1 MDSKRRKT
9 GDQDVSALRLA
20 SRQKYLAEREAQ
32 QLALLR
38 RQVAEEAEEEERLGS
53 RLSEKERKEFAKN
66 RETLR
71 LAEAR
76 NAIDDSIGGGYILPD
91 ADYSNKHEALTKRH
105 KDKDADYK
113 SEYQLW
119 EQDQMNKIQS
129 QTKTAER
136 RVQEQDYEYVFD
148 ASQNVAYD
156 GPIVDLEKQRLE
168 TLVDEA
174 EKHAASIEEVR
185 RSLPVYKY
193 KDDFIKALETHQ
205 ILVFVGETG
214 SGKTTQLTQFLRDVG
229 YSKNGRIG
237 CTQPRRVA
245 AMSVAKRVAEEAG
258 VRLGKE
264 VGYQVRFEEKFDAN
278 STEIV
283 YLTDGLLLKQ
293 ALTSP
298 LLEEYSVIVLDEAHE
313 RTIATDVLMVL
324 TREITR
330 CRPDFRLVI
339 ASATLNAQFFS
350 EYFDQAPILSCPGR
364 SFKITKLFTES
375 PEANYL
381 SAAITTFW
389 QVHASQPPGD
399 VLIFLTGEE
408 EIVQAAESIEATAK
422 KLGTTMAPVVV
433 APVYGALPS
442 ELQSLIFNPVPKGSR
457 KVCLATNIA
466 ETSLTIDGIV
476 YVIDCGLVKQK
487 KFDSRLG
494 TETLSVVPC
503 SRASVSQRS
512 GRAGRTQPGISFHL
526 YTKFAFYNE
535 LPEATEPEILRSSL
549 DSVILMLKSMAV
561 NDILNFEFPS
571 KPSSDA
577 MIASLENL
585 YALGFLN
592 SEGQVSK
599 LGRRASELPLD
610 PKLAK
615 ALLAADSFGCVD
627 EMVTITAMVSEAGSL
642 FFAPKDKKAAADLAR
657 QRFASEH
664 GDMISLLN
672 LWNEFEESGFS
683 KIWCQEN
690 FVQYRSL
697 NRVVDVR
704 EQLYRLCDKVEIE
717 RSSCGAADHV
727 KIMKSWTSAYF
738 ANTARLNK
746 DGMSYRC
753 LSSTNQVWIHPSS
766 GLREKRPRL
775 VCYFEQVE
783 TSKSWMRTVAPI
795 ESSWL
800 SELAPHYFK
809 KGQLDDLDMGKKMPK
824 AAPNMLQERSKTSAG
839 HNMTIKSGMPKGQ
852 K

>member
-38 RQVAEEAEEEERLGS
+38 RQVAEEAEEEERLGNK
-53 RLSEKERKEFAKN
+53 LSEKERAEFKKN
-66 RETLR
+66 RQTLE

-76 NAIDDSIGGGYILPD
+76 NAIDDSGSGFQIPD
-91 ADYSNKHEALTKRH
+91 AEYSNKNEALTRRH
-105 KDKDADYK
+105 KDTEVDYK

-119 EQDQMNKIQS
+119 EQEQLSKIKS
-129 QTKTAER
+129 QPKSAD
-136 RVQEQDYEYVFD
+136 VQEQDYELVFD
-148 ASQNVAYD
+148 PSQNVVYD
-156 GPIVDLEKQRLE
+156 GPMVDLEKQRLE
-168 TLVDEA
+168 MLVDEA

-185 RSLPVYKY
+185 RSLPVYQY
-193 KDDFIKALETHQ
+193 KDEFIKALQTEQ

-214 SGKTTQLTQFLRDVG
+214 SGKTTQLTQFLFEAG
-229 YSKNGRIG
+229 FAAKGRIG

-264 VGYQVRFEEKFDAN
+264 VGFQVRFEEKFDKDA
-278 STEIV
+278 TKIV
-283 YLTDGLLLKQ
+283 YLTDGLLLRQ

-298 LLEEYSVIVLDEAHE
+298 LLEEYSVIILDEAHE

-350 EYFDQAPILSCPGR
+350 EYFDNSPILSCPGR
-364 SFKITKLFTES
+364 SFPITKFFTEQ

-381 SAAITTFW
+381 SAALTTFW
-389 QVHASQPPGD
+389 QIHASQPKGD
-399 VLIFLTGEE
+399 VLIFFTGED
-408 EIVQAAESIEATAK
+408 EIIQAVESIEATAK
-422 KLGTTMAPVVV
+422 KLGNTMAPVVV
-433 APVYGALPS
+433 APVYGSLPS
-442 ELQSLIFNPVPKGSR
+442 HLQSLIFDPVP
-457 KVCLATNIA
+457 ND

-476 YVIDCGLVKQK
+476 YVIDSGLVKQK
-487 KFDSRLG
+487 RYDARLG
-494 TETLSVVPC
+494 TETLSVVPT
-503 SRASVSQRS
+503 SRASVLQRA
-512 GRAGRTQPGISFHL
+512 GRAGRTGPGLSFHL
-526 YTKFAFYNE
+526 YTRYAFYNE
-535 LPEATEPEILRSSL
+535 LPAQTEPEILRSAL
-549 DSVILMLKSMAV
+549 DSLILILKSMGI
-561 NDILNFEFPS
+561 NDILNFDLPS
-571 KPSSDA
+571 QPSGEA

-585 YALGFLN
+585 YALQFLT

-615 ALLAADSFGCVD
+615 VLLAADSFGCVD
-627 EMVTITAMVSEAGSL
+627 EMVTLAALVSEGSTI
-642 FFAPKDKKAAADLAR
+642 FFSPKDKKAAADLAR

-672 LWNEFEESGFS
+672 LWNEFEETGFS
-683 KIWCQEN
+683 KSWCQDN

-697 NRVVDVR
+697 SRVIDVR
-704 EQLYRLCDKVEIE
+704 DQLFRLCDKVEIE
-717 RSSCGAADHV
+717 RSSCGITDHV

-753 LSSTNQVWIHPSS
+753 LSSRNQVWIHPSS
-766 GLREKRPRL
+766 CLRDKRPRL

-795 ESSWL
+795 EASWL
-800 SELAPHYFK
+800 NELAPHFFK
-809 KGQLDDLDMGKKMPK
+809 KGQLDDLDVGKKM
-824 AAPNMLQERSKTSAG
+824 G
-839 HNMTIKSGMPKGQ
+839 KGVG
-852 K
+852 KVGVDR

>member
-9 GDQDVSALRLA
+9 GADQDVSALRLA

-53 RLSEKERKEFAKN
+53 KLSEAEKREFARN

-76 NAIDDSIGGGYILPD
+76 NAIDDNVDGRFFIPD

-105 KDKDADYK
+105 KDRDADYR
-113 SEYQLW
+113 SEAQLW
-119 EQDQMNKIQS
+119 EEDQLKKINAQPRAA
-129 QTKTAER
+129 Q

-168 TLVDEA
+168 ALVDEA

-193 KDDFIKALETHQ
+193 KDDFIKALQTEQ

-214 SGKTTQLTQFLRDVG
+214 SGKTTQLTQYLYEAGFAKD
-229 YSKNGRIG
+229 GRIG

-264 VGYQVRFEEKFDAN
+264 VGYQVRFEEKFDPVA
-278 STEIV
+278 TKIV

-298 LLEEYSVIVLDEAHE
+298 LLDEYSVIVLDEAHE

-350 EYFDQAPILSCPGR
+350 TYFDSSPILSVPGR
-364 SFKITKLFTES
+364 SYPVQRLYTQS

-381 SAAITTFW
+381 SAALTTFW
-389 QVHASQPPGD
+389 QIHASQPPGD

-408 EIVQAAESIEATAK
+408 EIVQAAESIETTAK
-422 KLGTTMAPVVV
+422 KLGNRMAPVVV

-442 ELQSLIFNPVPKGSR
+442 ENQALIFNPVPKDGSR
-457 KVCLATNIA
+457 KCVIATNIA

-476 YVIDCGLVKQK
+476 YVIDTGLVKQK

-503 SRASVSQRS
+503 SQASSSQRA
-512 GRAGRTQPGISFHL
+512 GRAGRTQPGLCFHL
-526 YTKFAFYNE
+526 FTKFAFYNE

-549 DSVILMLKSMAV
+549 DSVILMLKSMHV
-561 NDILNFEFPS
+561 HDILNFDLPS

-585 YALGFLN
+585 YALGFLD

-627 EMVTITAMVSEAGSL
+627 EMVTLVAMVSEAGTL

-672 LWNEFEESGFS
+672 LWNEFEEAGFS
-683 KIWCQEN
+683 KIWCQDN

-697 NRVVDVR
+697 NRVHDVR
-704 EQLYRLCDKVEIE
+704 DQLFRLIDKVEIE

-753 LSSTNQVWIHPSS
+753 LSSSSQVWIHPSS
-766 GLREKRPRL
+766 CLRDKRPRL
-775 VCYFEQVE
+775 ICYFEQVE
-783 TSKSWMRTVAPI
+783 TSKSWVRTVAPI
-795 ESSWL
+795 EAPWL

-824 AAPNMLQERSKTSAG
+824 AATNMV
-839 HNMTIKSGMPKGQ
+839 KGR
-852 K
+852 

>member
-38 RQVAEEAEEEERLGS
+38 RQVAEEAEEEERLGNK
-53 RLSEKERKEFAKN
+53 LSERERAEFKKN
-66 RETLR
+66 RQTLE

-76 NAIDDSIGGGYILPD
+76 NAIDDSGSGFQIPD
-91 ADYSNKHEALTKRH
+91 AEYSNKNEALTRRH
-105 KDKDADYK
+105 KDTDVDYK
-113 SEYQLW
+113 SEYALW
-119 EQDQMNKIQS
+119 EETAMKKISS
-129 QTKTAER
+129 QTKAAER
-136 RVQEQDYEYVFD
+136 VQDFSEYEYIFD
-148 ASQNVAYD
+148 PSQNVAYD

-168 TLVDEA
+168 ALVDEA
-174 EKHAASIEEVR
+174 EKHAASIDEVR
-185 RSLPVYKY
+185 RSLPIYQY
-193 KDDFIKALETHQ
+193 KDEFIKALQTEQ
-205 ILVFVGETG
+205 ILIVTAETG
-214 SGKTTQLTQFLRDVG
+214 SGKTTQMVQFLRDAG
-229 YSKNGRIG
+229 YAKKGRIG

-264 VGYQVRFEEKFDAN
+264 VGYQVRFEEKFDSAA
-278 STEIV
+278 TEIV

-330 CRPDFRLVI
+330 CRPDFRLI
-339 ASATLNAQFFS
+339 ISSATLNAQFFS
-350 EYFDQAPILSCPGR
+350 SYFDQSPILSVPGR
-364 SFKITKLFTES
+364 TFEVQKLYTSS

-381 SAAITTFW
+381 SAALTTFW
-389 QVHASQPPGD
+389 QLHATQPKGD
-399 VLIFLTGEE
+399 VLIFFTGED
-408 EIVQAAESIEATAK
+408 EIIQAAESIESTAK
-422 KLGTTMAPVVV
+422 KLGNRMAPVVV
-433 APVYGALPS
+433 APLYGALES
-442 ELQSLIFNPVPKGSR
+442 TQQAAIFSDPPPNAR
-457 KVCLATNIA
+457 KVVLSTNLA

-476 YVIDCGLVKQK
+476 YVIDSGLVKQK
-487 KFDSRLG
+487 RYDSRLA
-494 TETLSVVPC
+494 TETLSVVPTSQASC
-503 SRASVSQRS
+503 NQRA
-512 GRAGRTQPGISFHL
+512 GRAGRTGPGLCFRL
-526 YTKFAFYNE
+526 FTKFAFYNE
-535 LPEATEPEILRSSL
+535 LPAQTEPEILRSNL
-549 DSVILMLKSMAV
+549 DSLILMLKSM
-561 NDILNFEFPS
+561 NIHDILNFDFPS

-577 MIASLENL
+577 MIASLEML
-585 YALGFLN
+585 YALAFLN
-592 SEGQVSK
+592 SEGQVTK
-599 LGRRASELPLD
+599 LGRKASELPLD

-615 ALLAADSFGCVD
+615 ALLAADSFGCID
-627 EMVTITAMVSEAGSL
+627 EMVTLVAMVSEGNTL

-672 LWNEFEESGFS
+672 LWNEFEETGFS
-683 KIWCQEN
+683 KSWCQDN

-697 NRVVDVR
+697 NRVGDVR
-704 EQLYRLCDKVEIE
+704 DQLFRLCDKVEIE
-717 RSSCGAADHV
+717 RSSCGSADHV

-753 LSSTNQVWIHPSS
+753 LSSRNQVWIHPSS
-766 GLREKRPRL
+766 CLRDKRPRL

-795 ESSWL
+795 EASWL
-800 SELAPHYFK
+800 SELAPHFFK
-809 KGQLDDLDMGKKMPK
+809 KGQLDDLDVGKKM
-824 AAPNMLQERSKTSAG
+824 G
-839 HNMTIKSGMPKGQ
+839 KGVG
-852 K
+852 KVGVDR